1 MSMGPSDLGLF
12 RHIMR
17 ARSRLL
23 TPRRL
28 GSGRRNPRFDLISI
42 MPTYIV
48 GRNELITDLS
58 DVMDGTNVRV
68 LGAVVLGDIDR
79 VVPGTTVLLE
89 DVARI
94 HVLALDTDKI
104 PGNQA
109 FMVNS
114 NGEKGIVFNDA
125 HEIVARR
132 FPDAVKDG
140 IFENKGNQPT
150 KHVPV
155 DFPVGRNRCLGSG
168 LQASRSRSLVWS
180 RITSSWRERARRGRG
195 GRLLSTA
202 SQHLAQPRPSYEL
215 ERHSLYDDPS
225 ASRFSAIKSCFYS
238 GGIHR
243 SLFAAE
249 LLPGPS
255 VSPVFSP
262 GALACPVSSRSSLS
276 VSRTL
281 LTSLYPDILSRAL
294 SAVAAASLAPNIA
307 DGERNAGE

>member
-1 MSMGPSDLGLF
+1 MSMDPSDLGLF

-195 GRLLSTA
+195 RKTA
-202 SQHLAQPRPSYEL
+202 KYGESAPRP
-215 ERHSLYDDPS
+215 
-225 ASRFSAIKSCFYS
+225 A
-238 GGIHR
+238 
-243 SLFAAE
+243 
-249 LLPGPS
+249 
-255 VSPVFSP
+255 
-262 GALACPVSSRSSLS
+262 
-276 VSRTL
+276 
-281 LTSLYPDILSRAL
+281 
-294 SAVAAASLAPNIA
+294 
-307 DGERNAGE
+307 